1 MAIKNTPYRGI
12 PYPDKSENVNDA
24 LHWQNAMLAT
34 DVQLDLLK
42 RETLNEVPG
51 IVGTEI
57 AEALANDPTVA
68 QAAADAVAAELTN
81 ADLVSKATAD
91 ATYVPQAEMLERT
104 LGLQAY
110 ATATAADTHQQTI
123 GAPYLYD
130 EVVAVVDD
138 MARISDGPQFF
149 AMVKVG
155 HRPGTWRDM
164 YYGYVSGHGGYS
176 DPLEK
181 GYNWLVTAPTPY
193 GPWTWGEKVTGT
205 DSTAIMQSR
214 AVGPRTIAPEA
225 MWVGNE
231 IWLTYHGLKL
241 KNPWTE
247 NYDYSLVRNAPSVL
261 AKSTDGINFTE
272 HGIVV
277 DVDEDV
283 TDASPYSSSTSYR
296 RTIKDGSL
304 FHSVW
309 QGNTTWSNDSVGIFT
324 YTCGHAISA
333 DGIKWRKQPPLIM
346 PEVGD
351 QGVFAPSLV
360 KVANGWLI
368 ACVYRRNVAGV
379 QVGLPR
385 VYFSERLEPG
395 SFRSLGDIT
404 MPVMPNRTESM
415 ISPFFFMHEG
425 ILHMAYGTRTNAAQM
440 PVIAIA
446 KVGWK

>member
-1 MAIKNTPYRGI
+1 MAIKNTPLQGI
-12 PYPDKSENVNDA
+12 PYPDGNENVNDA
-24 LHWQNAMLAT
+24 KHWGAAMLSIDAKM
-34 DVQLDLLK
+34 DQAK
-42 RETLNEVPG
+42 RETLNSVPAIVETEV
-51 IVGTEI
+51 
-57 AEALANDPTVA
+57 AEALAHNPAVI
-68 QAAADAVAAELTN
+68 QAATDAVEEALVS
-81 ADLVSKATAD
+81 ADLLSRATAD
-91 ATYVPQAEMLERT
+91 ATFVQQAETVERS
-104 LGLQAY
+104 LGMQAY
-110 ATATAADTHQQTI
+110 ATTNGADTHQQTAT
-123 GAPYLYD
+123 APYLYD
-130 EVVAVVDD
+130 EVDAVVDD
-138 MARISDGPQFF
+138 AGRIGDGPQFF

-193 GPWTWGEKVTGT
+193 GPWTWGERVTGT
-205 DSTAIMQSR
+205 GELALMESR
-214 AVGPRTIAPEA
+214 VVGPRTIAPEA

-241 KNPWTE
+241 NGPWTE
-247 NYDYSLVRNAPSVL
+247 DYDYSQVRNAPSVL
-261 AKSTDGINFTE
+261 AKSTNGINFTE

-277 DVDEDV
+277 DVDENV

-324 YTCGHAISA
+324 YSCGHAVSH
-333 DGIKWRKQPPLIM
+333 DGINWRKQPPLIM

-351 QGVFAPSLV
+351 QGIFAPSLV

-368 ACVYRRNVAGV
+368 ACVYRRNVNGT

-385 VYFSERLEPG
+385 IYFSEQLKPG
-395 SFRSLGDIT
+395 TFRSLGDIT
-404 MPVMPNRTESM
+404 MPPRPNRTEAM

-425 ILHMAYGTRTNAAQM
+425 ILHMAYGTRTNTANM
-440 PVIAIA
+440 PVIAVA
-446 KVGWK
+446 KVGWN